1 MTVKIPYKLINTKFR
16 KCKILVIIHAQNELE
31 SSDTGKMG
39 WG

>member
-16 KCKILVIIHAQNELE
+16 KCETLVIIHAQNELE
-31 SSDTGKMG
+31 SSDTGKLG